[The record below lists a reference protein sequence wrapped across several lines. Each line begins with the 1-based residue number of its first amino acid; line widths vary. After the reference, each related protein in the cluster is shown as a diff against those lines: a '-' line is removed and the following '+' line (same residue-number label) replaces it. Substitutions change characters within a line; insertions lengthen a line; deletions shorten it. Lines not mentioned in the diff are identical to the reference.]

1 MKARPIQSRK
11 GVKGQL
17 PLAGSRDSAPCG
29 VWGNAPTV
37 SRPTNSKEAA
47 NKGAGSAASLPLT
60 LRVRRRAPKLLFPQ
74 DSVKNHCFPFCRP
87 CNDKNQVT
95 WEATA
100 KGSRWRPQT
109 FVCFHCPLVAS
120 ADAKPSAQH
129 RIACRNNNIAH
140 YANSPL
146 TQASCA
152 RGLLLFTDAQPRYTA
167 SWSPFRPAPDRPSSS
182 R

>member
-1 MKARPIQSRK
+1 MRGGCKERCPLNPFAIELIFSFILLSRVNA
-11 GVKGQL
+11 GVS
-17 PLAGSRDSAPCG
+17 PL
-29 VWGNAPTV
+29 
-37 SRPTNSKEAA
+37 
-47 NKGAGSAASLPLT
+47 
-60 LRVRRRAPKLLFPQ
+60 RRRPKGFPIALWKPSGCTLPYLTFCVKFLVCVLF
-74 DSVKNHCFPFCRP
+74 VFP

-100 KGSRWRPQT
+100 KGSRGRPQT